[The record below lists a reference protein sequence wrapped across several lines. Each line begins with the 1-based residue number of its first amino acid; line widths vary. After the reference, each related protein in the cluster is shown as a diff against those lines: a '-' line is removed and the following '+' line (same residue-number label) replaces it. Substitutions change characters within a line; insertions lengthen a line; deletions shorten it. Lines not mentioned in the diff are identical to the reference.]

1 MDLFSWLTELSDA
14 DFQEVIDSLN
24 KVAAKIPFLLMLSA
38 EDRQRLFK
46 MGSKYEGFANEI
58 EQTAANFPSAIP
70 PANPIDIFKAKRK
83 QYDQLTQICDLASSV
98 YQMCNDT
105 RLQLGSE
112 RLACANI
119 YYNSF
124 QKLSKTDIAI
134 EEALDKLSVSYAKTS
149 HSEPTLYTIPPKG
162 SISIKGVVTG
172 TQLVN
177 KGTAVV
183 SCKAGNELASK
194 VKEPAIII
202 DPASSKAIPKGW
214 TTIEVTNLSE
224 TNEATISV
232 RKK

>member
-1 MDLFSWLTELSDA
+1 
-14 DFQEVIDSLN
+14 
-24 KVAAKIPFLLMLSA
+24 MLSTD
-38 EDRQRLFK
+38 ERQRIFK
-46 MGSKYEGFANEI
+46 MGTKYEGFANEI

-70 PANPIDIFKAKRK
+70 PANPIDVYKAKRK

-98 YQMCNDT
+98 YQMCSDT

-124 QKLSKTDIAI
+124 QKLSKTDVAM
-134 EEALDKLSVSYAKTS
+134 EEALGKLSGSYAKKS
-149 HSEPTLYTIPPKG
+149 HSEPAIYTIPPKG
-162 SISIKGVVTG
+162 SISIKGVVTD

-177 KGTAVV
+177 KGTAIV

-194 VKEPAIII
+194 VKEPAITI
-202 DPASSKAIPKGW
+202 DPSSSKAIPKGW